1 MLFSATNES
10 YHPTTGRK
18 IDFFICPFIVW
29 HLKILILKEK
39 KEINMIIRNIVLN
52 SKKLEFSLLKIED
65 CQFMKWMNSIGRD
78 KSNP

>member
-1 MLFSATNES
+1 
-10 YHPTTGRK
+10 
-18 IDFFICPFIVW
+18 
-29 HLKILILKEK
+29 
-39 KEINMIIRNIVLN
+39 MIIRNIVLN